1 MPNSRDAVQ
10 QTLASYSGAKWRE
23 IKGDRDSEGLR
34 LGEFRSQTY
43 PSGPVEHIAMLHVGL
58 LSEDHLGREEYDQQF
73 TAQVTVVWDRATKQ
87 MEVRSEPR
95 RSGLT
100 GKRLSPSGELSYLAR
115 EFARRFETKIRS

>member
-23 IKGDRDSEGLR
+23 TKGDRDSEGLR
-34 LGEFRSQTY
+34 FGEFRSQTY

-100 GKRLSPSGELSYLAR
+100 GKRLSPPGGLSYLAR
-115 EFARRFETKIRS
+115 EFARRFEAKMRS

>member
-23 IKGDRDSEGLR
+23 IKGDKDSEGLR
-34 LGEFRSQTY
+34 FGEFRSQTY

-58 LSEDHLGREEYDQQF
+58 LSEDEVGREAYDQQF
-73 TAQVTVVWDRATKQ
+73 TAQLTVVWDRSTKQ

-95 RSGLT
+95 RSGIT
-100 GKRLSPSGELSYLAR
+100 GKRLSPSGELSYLTR
-115 EFARRFETKIRS
+115 EFARRFEAKMRS